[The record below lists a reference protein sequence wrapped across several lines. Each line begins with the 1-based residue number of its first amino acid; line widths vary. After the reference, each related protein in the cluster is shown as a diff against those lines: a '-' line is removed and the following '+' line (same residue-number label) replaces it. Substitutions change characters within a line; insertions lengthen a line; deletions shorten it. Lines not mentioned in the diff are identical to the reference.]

1 MEPNSIFEKAVAF
14 VNQTNQPIFLTGKAG
29 TGKTTFLRHIKEHS
43 HKRMAVIAPTGVAA
57 INAGGTT
64 IHSFF
69 NLPFGTYIPTNKTVW
84 GGAYAN
90 VYNKNQLFAKA
101 KLTSIKRDIIK
112 SLDTLIIDEI
122 SMVRADTMDA
132 IDALLRMVRYKPD
145 TPFGGVQMIFIGD
158 MFQLPPV
165 VKDEEWEQLQEVY
178 NSPFFFDALVM
189 KEAEPVYIELKKIYR
204 QSDELFIKILN
215 NVRNNTCNE
224 EDLEI
229 LNEHYDPYFIPDAH
243 SAYITLTTHNYK
255 ADEINQGALEQ
266 LMSAPIV
273 FEAKITG
280 EFPQNAYPVDEQ
292 LVLKTGAQIMFIKND
307 KGENR
312 RFYNGKIGTI
322 EQIDADAKHITVRFP
337 NEADLLVLEAETWKN
352 IKYDFDKENDEIKEQ
367 ELGTYTQYPIRLA
380 WAVTIHKSQ
389 GLTFEKAIIDA
400 GQSFAPGQ
408 VYVALSRLTR
418 IDGMVLKSKIT
429 SASINTDP
437 RIIEFAQNESP
448 EDALD
453 NQLRMSQKI
462 FAEQA
467 IAQAFD
473 LAEAY
478 DLWLDFTKDMIRRA
492 IPEKEEASE
501 FALEMLNLVKE
512 LEQTGRRFVPQI
524 HQLLNLNDANRYQQ
538 LNDRVQAGAGWFL
551 NKLTTVL
558 QAVRQHAE
566 AYRVKQKTKKYISEV
581 KAQIQALERKQI
593 QIEQAAA
600 VAMGLSVQLNM
611 DTVMQEV
618 HKMFAPVPIDAASGT
633 AADTEPKP
641 KAEKGQSKA
650 ISLEL
655 FREGMSIEKI
665 AETRNMSVNTIFGHL
680 ADCVADG
687 SIEAEQLLS
696 KDKLSAVRKA
706 MEANPHKTLTEL
718 KEMLGADYSFNDLK
732 IGKAY
737 EARNTHQH

>member
-1 MEPNSIFEKAVAF
+1 
-14 VNQTNQPIFLTGKAG
+14 
-29 TGKTTFLRHIKEHS
+29 
-43 HKRMAVIAPTGVAA
+43 
-57 INAGGTT
+57 
-64 IHSFF
+64 
-69 NLPFGTYIPTNKTVW
+69 
-84 GGAYAN
+84 
-90 VYNKNQLFAKA
+90 
-101 KLTSIKRDIIK
+101 
-112 SLDTLIIDEI
+112 
-122 SMVRADTMDA
+122 MDA

-178 NSPFFFDALVM
+178 NSPFFFDAQVM

-266 LMSAPIV
+266 LTSSPVV
-273 FEAKITG
+273 FGAKITG

-352 IKYDFDKENDEIKEQ
+352 IKYDFDKENDEIKEL

-429 SASINTDP
+429 PASINTDP

-473 LAEAY
+473 FAEAY

-538 LNDRVQAGAGWFL
+538 LNDRVQAGAAWFL
-551 NKLTTVL
+551 GKLTAVL
-558 QAVRQHAE
+558 QAVKQHAE

-581 KAQIQALERKQI
+581 KTQIQALERKQI

-600 VAMGLSVQLNM
+600 VAMGLSVQLNI

-655 FREGMSIEKI
+655 FREGMSVEKI

-680 ADCVADG
+680 ADCVTDG

-706 MEANPHKTLTEL
+706 LEDNPHKTLTEL

>member
-266 LMSAPIV
+266 LMSAPVV

-337 NEADLLVLEAETWKN
+337 NEEDLLVLEAETWKN

-429 SASINTDP
+429 PASINTDP
-437 RIIEFAQNESP
+437 RIIDFAQNESP

-512 LEQTGRRFVPQI
+512 MEQTGRRFVPQI
-524 HQLLNLNDANRYQQ
+524 HQLLNLNDTNRYQQ

-558 QAVRQHAE
+558 KAVRQHAE

-618 HKMFAPVPIDAASGT
+618 HKMFAPVPIDAASAT
-633 AADTEPKP
+633 AADAEPKP

-655 FREGMSIEKI
+655 FKEGMSIEKI

-680 ADCVADG
+680 ADCVTDG
-687 SIEAEQLLS
+687 TIEAEQLLS

-706 MEANPHKTLTEL
+706 LEDNPHKTLTEL

-737 EARNTHQH
+737 EARNMHQS

>member
-178 NSPFFFDALVM
+178 NSPFFFDAQVM

-266 LMSAPIV
+266 LTSSPVV
-273 FEAKITG
+273 FGAKITG

-352 IKYDFDKENDEIKEQ
+352 IKYDFDKENDEIKEL

-429 SASINTDP
+429 PASINTDP
-437 RIIEFAQNESP
+437 RIIDFAQNESP

-473 LAEAY
+473 FAEAY

-538 LNDRVQAGAGWFL
+538 LNDRVQAGAAWFL
-551 NKLTTVL
+551 GKLTAVL
-558 QAVRQHAE
+558 QAVKQHAE

-581 KAQIQALERKQI
+581 KTQIQALERKQI

-600 VAMGLSVQLNM
+600 VAMGLSVQLNI

-655 FREGMSIEKI
+655 FREGMSVEKI

-680 ADCVADG
+680 ADCVTDG

-706 MEANPHKTLTEL
+706 LEDNPHKTLTEL